1 MKRWTATAVITVGAM
16 LAAVTTTA
24 WLLPEGLNAAQ
35 LSAYMAEEESADL
48 TGDQVEEVIEAVMDY
63 YQAEGLLD
71 ESQRGLVKQLTLIE
85 VMKGDE

>member
-1 MKRWTATAVITVGAM
+1 MKMWIATAVITVGTM
-16 LAAVTTTA
+16 LAATTA
-24 WLLPEGLNAAQ
+24 GFLLGGLNAAQ

-48 TGDQVEEVIEAVMDY
+48 TGDQVEEVIEAAMDY

-71 ESQRGLVKQLTLIE
+71 ESQRGIVKQLTLIE

>member
-1 MKRWTATAVITVGAM
+1 MKMWIATAVITVGTM
-16 LAAVTTTA
+16 LAATTA
-24 WLLPEGLNAAQ
+24 GFLLGGLNAAQ

-71 ESQRGLVKQLTLIE
+71 ESQRGIVKQLTLIE